1 IAGLSWIFL
10 IIAARIVLA
19 QPNRPAEES
28 NHNTCVVDQVPTD
41 WASDTPLAV
50 IERHSVLFTE
60 MGRVVP
66 TFVFRNLQPM
76 AVEAVALILDY
87 RDKQGRTIDK
97 VPIVASTERALKGFH
112 APFAAEEIQRG
123 GNAVAPGGT

>member
-1 IAGLSWIFL
+1 MSIAGAGYKAVSEVMTKTTTDIPASESPRGPNMARCAWIFL
-10 IIAARIVLA
+10 MIAARIVLA

-66 TFVFRNLQPM
+66 TFVFRNLQPD
-76 AVEAVALILDY
+76 VCPTILYMD
-87 RDKQGRTIDK
+87 
-97 VPIVASTERALKGFH
+97 
-112 APFAAEEIQRG
+112 
-123 GNAVAPGGT
+123 